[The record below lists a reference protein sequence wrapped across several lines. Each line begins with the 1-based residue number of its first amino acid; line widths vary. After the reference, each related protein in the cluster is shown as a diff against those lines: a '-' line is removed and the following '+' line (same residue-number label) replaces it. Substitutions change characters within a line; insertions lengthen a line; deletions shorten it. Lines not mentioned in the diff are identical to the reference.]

1 MDHLESLPAMAGTFT
16 VIDLRTMQKAIS
28 HGLLQ

>member
-16 VIDLRTMQKAIS
+16 VIDLRTMPKAIS
-28 HGLLQ
+28 HGS